1 MNESNRFFRSSSLL
15 ALCFMCTV
23 SDGHA
28 GAVQFSDGIAGPGL
42 YNIGVTSFAERRF
55 KTILK
60 QQYDFSCGS
69 AALAS
74 LLSFH
79 YEDTVGELE
88 VFADMWEHGDQQKIQ
103 KQGFSLLDMKRY
115 LERRGY
121 KADGYKFGLERLV
134 QTKVPAITIINNKG
148 YLHFVIIKGANS
160 ATVLLGD
167 PAVGLK
173 RVDLQTFREVWENRI
188 LFLIRD
194 KKNIAGNYFNNEK
207 EWFLSPKAPLGM
219 AVDNGSLAS
228 FNLMQPGRFDF

>member
-1 MNESNRFFRSSSLL
+1 MNESTGFFRSSLLL
-15 ALCFMCTV
+15 ALCLMSTV
-23 SDGHA
+23 PDSYA
-28 GAVQFSDGIAGPGL
+28 GIVQFSDGIAGPGF
-42 YNIGVTSFAERRF
+42 YNISITSYAERRF

-88 VFADMWEHGDQQKIQ
+88 VFGDMWEHGDQQKIQ
-103 KQGFSLLDMKRY
+103 QQGFSLLDMKQF

-121 KADGYKFGLERLV
+121 KADGYKIGLPQLE
-134 QTKVPAITIINNKG
+134 QAKVPAITIINNKG
-148 YLHFVIIKGANS
+148 YLHFVIIKGVNDS
-160 ATVLLGD
+160 AVLLGD

-173 RVDLQTFREVWENRI
+173 RVDLQTFRELWEDRV
-188 LFLIRD
+188 LFVIRN
-194 KKNIAGNYFNNEK
+194 KKNIAGKYFNSDE
-207 EWFLSPKAPLGM
+207 EWFLSPKAPLGT

-228 FNLMQPGRFDF
+228 FNLLQPGRYDF

>member
-1 MNESNRFFRSSSLL
+1 MNGSNDFFRSNFLL
-15 ALCFMCTV
+15 ALCLM
-23 SDGHA
+23 SAAPDGNA

-42 YNIGVTSFAERRF
+42 YNIGITSYAERRF

-88 VFADMWEHGDQQKIQ
+88 VFADMWKHGDQQRIQ
-103 KQGFSLLDMKRY
+103 KQGFSLLDMKLY

-121 KADGYKFGLERLV
+121 KADGFKIGLEELV
-134 QTKVPAITIINNKG
+134 RADVPAITIINNHG
-148 YLHFVIIKGANS
+148 YLHFVIIKGADQS
-160 ATVLLGD
+160 TVLLGD

-173 RVDLQTFREVWENRI
+173 RVDLPTFIELWENRI
-188 LFLIRD
+188 LFVIRN
-194 KKNIAGNYFNNEK
+194 KKNIAGQYFNNED
-207 EWFLSPKAPLGM
+207 EWLLSPKAPLGI
-219 AVDNGSLAS
+219 ALDNGSLAS
-228 FNLMQPGRFDF
+228 FNLLQPGRYDF